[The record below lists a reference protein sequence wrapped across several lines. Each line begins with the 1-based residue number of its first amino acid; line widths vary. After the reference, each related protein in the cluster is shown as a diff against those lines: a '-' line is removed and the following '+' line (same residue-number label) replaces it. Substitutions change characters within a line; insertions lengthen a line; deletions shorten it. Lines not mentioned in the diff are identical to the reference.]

1 MKSDVANGSGVIGGH
16 QTSVSLGHAFWQ
28 VTKKVAWA
36 RESTLSGLGAGR
48 NMRCDKDLAFALR
61 VTAAGYFRI
70 QNDFAAECATME
82 SIEGGIR

>member
-1 MKSDVANGSGVIGGH
+1 
-16 QTSVSLGHAFWQ
+16 
-28 VTKKVAWA
+28 VTKKIAWA

-61 VTAAGYFRI
+61 VTAPGYFRI

-82 SIEGGIR
+82 